1 MRQPLRNGLLNA
13 GHTCDTL
20 AGDKSLTCLG
30 ADDGA
35 PDMAAVADVDQTF
48 FSLSSDFFK
57 VQVLFNGWR
66 DTCTTKSIISLIY
79 RK

>member
-1 MRQPLRNGLLNA
+1 MRQRLRNGLLNA

-57 VQVLFNGWR
+57 PKLSSLGGETPAPPNPTFLLLIVL
-66 DTCTTKSIISLIY
+66 
-79 RK
+79 